1 MRLVNELPEPTTIH
15 WHGVRLPNSMDGVP
29 HLTQAPV
36 APGASF
42 DYRFRAPDAGTFCY
56 YAPGQEDRGLY
67 GALIVEE
74 GQPVDVD
81 REIVLALGVPG
92 EPGGAGGSL
101 LVNGSVRPNIPVK
114 AGERLR
120 LRLINATRARG
131 LAVRVDG
138 HSHRGSW
145 QSTASRPSRFSRAS
159 GSRLH
164 PAAGSICSSM
174 RCASPA
180 QAVPCWQVFARS
192 NRLRSSSMRP
202 PAMRAPRGARIR
214 CRCRQIHCRPA
225 ST

>member
-36 APGASF
+36 VPGASF

-74 GQPVDVD
+74 GQAVDVD

-92 EPGGAGGSL
+92 EPSGASRSL

-114 AGERLR
+114 AGESVAAAAARSPAWPAAAGR
-120 LRLINATRARG
+120 PAGSTRCSPTPACATSPGGPSASRTGTRAR
-131 LAVRVDG
+131 
-138 HSHRGSW
+138 
-145 QSTASRPSRFSRAS
+145 
-159 GSRLH
+159 
-164 PAAGSICSSM
+164 
-174 RCASPA
+174 
-180 QAVPCWQVFARS
+180 
-192 NRLRSSSMRP
+192 
-202 PAMRAPRGARIR
+202 
-214 CRCRQIHCRPA
+214 
-225 ST
+225 